1 MTFDL
6 GIWDADRPPEV
17 KEAQRRYEQ
26 LSRGEDPAQ
35 VPSSGIAAL
44 LQECSTRWKGG
55 DDDPPFTTKR
65 TATGLLVRIRP
76 AEATALY
83 AEWSEMAERH
93 GLVLY
98 DPQSGIVS
106 IPSRLSF
113 DADPPAATG
122 HQSAA
127 SVLKGVRARRADRRR
142 S

>member
-35 VPSSGIAAL
+35 VPSSGIDAL

-55 DDDPPFTTKR
+55 DDAPFSTKR

-83 AEWSEMAERH
+83 AEWSQMAERH

-106 IPSRLSF
+106 IPGRLSF
-113 DADPPAATG
+113 DAQPPAATG
-122 HQSAA
+122 RPSTSAM
-127 SVLKGVRARRADRRR
+127 LKGVRARRADRRR